1 MSIPITFLA
10 YLIMTLQNTQM
21 EAMSFHFL
29 FRRGNMKQYNILS
42 GNKTHK
48 QTPTAKRESS

>member
-29 FRRGNMKQYNILS
+29 FRRRKRKQYNILS